1 MSWIWTTPG
10 GWLVRSV
17 VGGGLLLL
25 LTWVLMKRTR
35 QPARRQRLG
44 EWGVAA
50 AVLFAILNLG
60 PVWLPVSW
68 LPARTATLPSTA
80 KQTSLEAAA
89 HQQPPSSPLAS
100 DHPRKERGA
109 SFASHTGI
117 DGDHSASV
125 HADVPAFELAQA
137 NEDPESIIENQGLGI
152 ENSASPTRDGKS
164 AVPSSTY
171 EVLESQPPLT
181 LASTQEADG
190 VGNFLASAIL
200 PMIWPIFCMIYSLVG
215 VLLIG
220 RWLLGYLALRRL
232 LADARP
238 TSLTARRLFAEMA
251 GGRRRPRLLVS
262 SRLRVPLSCGL
273 LRPTIVLPASLIASA
288 SPMQLRW
295 VFAHE
300 LTHVRRRDAWSC
312 LLFGLG
318 QGLYFFWPWFW
329 WLRRAVRLSQ
339 EFIADAAVVRLAG
352 PAEDYAEFLLSFT
365 TAPAVPVGATGVM
378 GNSSDL
384 FRRVT
389 MLLKSPK
396 RMERT
401 VSWRWTLATAGGLL
415 ALAIVASGVGPRAL
429 ATPAKADVQKA
440 PANPAPPDQDKQK
453 DDAPKAPQPPGTPF
467 PPGRGG
473 FGEDQREMMQRMR
486 QRGMMGGG
494 FFGAHARLGVTVH
507 APSEALVD
515 QLDLPKDQ
523 GLVVGQVLP
532 DTPAAK
538 AGLKPNDI
546 LLEFN
551 GKPVSTN
558 QGEFVRQVQEIKPDA
573 KVDIVVLRKGKKET
587 VKDLTLPEEKQP
599 RGFGFG
605 GGAGQGGFGGFGGGG
620 DGNPQFPR
628 QGFGGMGGAM
638 AFGGPNTV
646 MTTVT
651 RTNERFTTRH
661 QEGSLIIT
669 VIGTV
674 ADGTPKTNKIHVQDG
689 QVTHDYESLDKVPE
703 QYRDKVKNLI
713 EMSEKGSVKIEI
725 KTPEAKPQAK
735 PEAKPEA
742 K

>member
-1 MSWIWTTPG
+1 MGWIWTTPG
-10 GWLVRSV
+10 GWLFRSV

-50 AVLFAILNLG
+50 AVLLAILNLG
-60 PVWLPVSW
+60 PVWLPISW
-68 LPARTATLPSTA
+68 LPAPTADLRPAAQPSNL
-80 KQTSLEAAA
+80 QAAA
-89 HQQPPSSPLAS
+89 QQQPPRPPLAT
-100 DHPRKERGA
+100 DRPRKERGA
-109 SFASHTGI
+109 SFAQLPPGEP
-117 DGDHSASV
+117 SA
-125 HADVPAFELAQA
+125 PALVAA
-137 NEDPESIIENQGLGI
+137 NQPYREMTEGI
-152 ENSASPTRDGKS
+152 ENPESSIERSRIENSGSDVGWAESSRPTNLDQDLRWASKTRPALREAPLQESDGGS
-164 AVPSSTY
+164 ISSGW
-171 EVLESQPPLT
+171 VNLT
-181 LASTQEADG
+181 VVWS
-190 VGNFLASAIL
+190 IL
-200 PMIWPIFCMIYSLVG
+200 CIAYALIG
-215 VLLIG
+215 ATLIG

-238 TSLTARRLFAEMA
+238 ASLSVRRLCAEMA
-251 GGRRRPRLLVS
+251 GQGRRPRLLVS

-273 LRPTIVLPASLIASA
+273 VKPTIVLPLSLIASA

-300 LTHVRRRDAWSC
+300 LTHLRRRDAWSC

-378 GNSSDL
+378 GNPSDL

-396 RMERT
+396 RLERT

-415 ALAIVASGVGPRAL
+415 ALAVVAAGIGPRAD
-429 ATPAKADVQKA
+429 ASPGKADVQKSPAA
-440 PANPAPPDQDKQK
+440 PAPQDKDKQ
-453 DDAPKAPQPPGTPF
+453 DAPKPPQPPATPF
-467 PPGRGG
+467 PPGGGG
-473 FGEDQREMMQRMR
+473 FPSEDQREMMQRMMR
-486 QRGMMGGG
+486 QRGGMGG
-494 FFGAHARLGVTVH
+494 FSFGGHSRLGVMVH
-507 APSEALVD
+507 SPSEALVD
-515 QLDLPKDQ
+515 QLDLPKGQ
-523 GLVVGQVLP
+523 GLVIGQVIP

-546 LLEFN
+546 LLELG
-551 GKPVSTN
+551 GKAVPNN
-558 QGEFVRQVQEIKPDA
+558 QGEFVRQVQEIKADA
-573 KVDIVVLRKGKKET
+573 KVDAVVLRKGKKET
-587 VKDLTLPEEKQP
+587 IKDLTLPEEKQP

-605 GGAGQGGFGGFGGGG
+605 GGAGQGGFQPFGEGNPQFGRPGGFGGGQ
-620 DGNPQFPR
+620 P
-628 QGFGGMGGAM
+628 GMMG
-638 AFGGPNTV
+638 FGGPNTV

-669 VIGTV
+669 VTGTV
-674 ADGTPKTNKIHVQDG
+674 TDGTSKTNKIHVQDG
-689 QVTHDYESLDKVPE
+689 QATHDYESIDKVPE
-703 QYRDKVKNLI
+703 QYRDKVKNLV

-725 KTPEAKPQAK
+725 KTPGAK

>member
-1 MSWIWTTPG
+1 
-10 GWLVRSV
+10 
-17 VGGGLLLL
+17 
-25 LTWVLMKRTR
+25 
-35 QPARRQRLG
+35 
-44 EWGVAA
+44 
-50 AVLFAILNLG
+50 
-60 PVWLPVSW
+60 
-68 LPARTATLPSTA
+68 
-80 KQTSLEAAA
+80 
-89 HQQPPSSPLAS
+89 
-100 DHPRKERGA
+100 
-109 SFASHTGI
+109 
-117 DGDHSASV
+117 
-125 HADVPAFELAQA
+125 
-137 NEDPESIIENQGLGI
+137 
-152 ENSASPTRDGKS
+152 
-164 AVPSSTY
+164 
-171 EVLESQPPLT
+171 
-181 LASTQEADG
+181 
-190 VGNFLASAIL
+190 
-200 PMIWPIFCMIYSLVG
+200 MIWPVLCTGYLTIG
-215 VLLIG
+215 AVLLA

-238 TSLTARRLFAEMA
+238 ASLSVRRLFAEMA
-251 GGRRRPRLLVS
+251 GSRRRPRLLVS

-273 LRPTIVLPASLIASA
+273 LRPTIVLPASLIESA
-288 SPMQLRW
+288 SPMQFRW

-339 EFIADAAVVRLAG
+339 EFIADAAVVGLAG

-365 TAPAVPVGATGVM
+365 AAPAVPVAATGVM

-396 RMERT
+396 RLERT

-415 ALAIVASGVGPRAL
+415 ALAVVASGVGPRAL
-429 ATPAKADVQKA
+429 ALPGIADVQKS
-440 PANPAPPDQDKQK
+440 PAATQDKDKQK

-467 PPGRGG
+467 PPGGG
-473 FGEDQREMMQRMR
+473 RFGEDQREMMQRMR
-486 QRGMMGGG
+486 QRGMMGG
-494 FFGAHARLGVTVH
+494 FFGPHARLGITVH
-507 APSEALVD
+507 APSDALID

-523 GLVVGQVLP
+523 GLVISQVLP

-538 AGLKPNDI
+538 GGLKPNDI

-628 QGFGGMGGAM
+628 PGFGGAPPGGMMG
-638 AFGGPNTV
+638 FGGPNTV

-674 ADGTPKTNKIHVQDG
+674 TDGTSKMNKIHVQDG

-725 KTPEAKPQAK
+725 KTPEAKP
-735 PEAKPEA
+735 EAKPETKSEA